1 MSVRA
6 FTRIAAGGGGLLAA
20 GFVDRALTPQTRPL
34 STAAAAAGTLGH
46 IRLYQYQICPFCN
59 KIKALLDLHGLEY
72 ETVDVNPLTKKEIK
86 PWSEYR
92 KVPIAV
98 LTPPAGGE
106 PEQINDSP
114 VIAERLLDAI
124 DAAALRPARAAKA
137 FRSPQAMEWAQ
148 WSDAKLAVLLF
159 PNITRSFGEA
169 YQAFGYVQDVPHF
182 STADRL
188 SNQVVG
194 AFAMWMA
201 QGKIKKKYAIDDERQ
216 ALRGAIHTWVGEGLA
231 GRAFAGGDAPHYG
244 DVCVYGCLRA
254 IDRTAAHAEILDDA
268 PELARWY
275 GRMEEAV
282 GPSKGSYP
290 LEGP

>member
-98 LTPPAGGE
+98 LTPLAGGE

-124 DAAALRPARAAKA
+124 DAAALRPARAATPRRGNYQETTHSRLPTSA
-137 FRSPQAMEWAQ
+137 LERTRLQSH
-148 WSDAKLAVLLF
+148 SAVLGC
-159 PNITRSFGEA
+159 PHCIRS
-169 YQAFGYVQDVPHF
+169 
-182 STADRL
+182 
-188 SNQVVG
+188 
-194 AFAMWMA
+194 
-201 QGKIKKKYAIDDERQ
+201 
-216 ALRGAIHTWVGEGLA
+216 ALHK
-231 GRAFAGGDAPHYG
+231 
-244 DVCVYGCLRA
+244 
-254 IDRTAAHAEILDDA
+254 TAASRPEAGALGTQAGTTPHSCYHTTHGTEPTLDSRLWRA
-268 PELARWY
+268 WCT
-275 GRMEEAV
+275 
-282 GPSKGSYP
+282 
-290 LEGP
+290 